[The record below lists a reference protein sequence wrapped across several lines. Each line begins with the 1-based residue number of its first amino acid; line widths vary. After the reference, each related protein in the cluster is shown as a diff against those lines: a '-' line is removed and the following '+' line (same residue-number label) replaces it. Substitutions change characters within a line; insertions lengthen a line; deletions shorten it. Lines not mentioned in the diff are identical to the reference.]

1 MLFFNCRLG
10 CCLLAV
16 FWDFPDATSCFL
28 LSKWQRAW
36 SWSKLV
42 DLKKRALEPLEL
54 QWQRDNCELPW
65 DCWESNLGHLE
76 ECPVLFW
83 CCFWDRV
90 TLAVYEDS
98 RRSPASTSIKGVF
111 LHTQL
116 QYYLIYFIL
125 HRWVFGLHVHIQR
138 GCWELNQVLRK
149 SDRLLLSTEASPVL
163 AALFKNKE
171 IFRSQLPLLKVE
183 SALSELR

>member
-1 MLFFNCRLG
+1 MCKIEISYLPVCQYVHVHLTCAVPQNARRRCQITGTGATFNC
-10 CCLLAV
+10 
-16 FWDFPDATSCFL
+16 
-28 LSKWQRAW
+28 
-36 SWSKLV
+36 
-42 DLKKRALEPLEL
+42 EP
-54 QWQRDNCELPW
+54 PSA
-65 DCWESNLGHLE
+65 CWESNLGHLE

-90 TLAVYEDS
+90 SLAVYEDS

-116 QYYLIYFIL
+116 QRYLIYFIL
-125 HRWVFGLHVHIQR
+125 HRWVFGLHVHIQW

-149 SDRLLLSTEASPVL
+149 SDRLLLTTEASPVL